1 MRHEM
6 FDSSILHN
14 GAFVAVVCL
23 ALAGACS
30 GEDTGD
36 GSPPAAAAGA
46 GGSGG
51 SSGGGAGTT
60 GFTNE
65 AAGTGGAAGMG
76 GSAAVAATGGRP
88 GVVGSSGAA
97 GVAGAAGAAGVAGAA
112 GAGGSDGEG
121 GAAGSD
127 GSEGDAVVNYTSEAQ
142 PILQANC
149 SPCHSGLGLGGHN
162 AAAVY
167 DDAVRVAENMLDEI
181 ESGDMPP
188 ACDGDDPGDPNCVS
202 EEDLEVLE
210 QWVDDDTPE

>member
-1 MRHEM
+1 MRHQR
-6 FDSSILHN
+6 FDSSILQS
-14 GAFVAVVCL
+14 GALVAVVCL

-36 GSPPAAAAGA
+36 EDTPTAAGA
-46 GGSGG
+46 SGSGG
-51 SSGGGAGTT
+51 SGAGGTAAT
-60 GFTNE
+60 GFTNGGS
-65 AAGTGGAAGMG
+65 AGTGGGGGRG
-76 GSAAVAATGGRP
+76 GSAAVSMTAGGA

-97 GVAGAAGAAGVAGAA
+97 GVAGAAGSDGGGGAA

-121 GAAGSD
+121 GAAGAG
-127 GSEGDAVVNYTSEAQ
+127 GSESEGGVSYTSDAQ

-162 AAAVY
+162 AASVY
-167 DDAVRVAENMLDEI
+167 DDAVRVADAMLDEI
-181 ESGDMPP
+181 ESGGMPP